1 MTELEAKEKRIEEM
15 TTSLL
20 GAYNQ
25 ARQFDGV
32 LMLDTIK
39 DMAKYLVNKYKLSEA
54 DFEAARKIEL
64 HYDAPYEYKF
74 AVVEY
79 YARQGKPLKV
89 VSYYIYGEELKT
101 GRLLRCWTGYPSTNW
116 SVLEDDF
123 ATYAEAEIRMKE
135 IKEARKHGTSNN
147 M

>member
-15 TTSLL
+15 TTNLL

-25 ARQFDGV
+25 ARQFDSA

-54 DFEAARKIEL
+54 DFESARKIEL

-74 AVVEY
+74 AIVEY
-79 YARQGKPLKV
+79 YARQSKPLKV
-89 VSYYIYGEELKT
+89 VSYYIFGEELKT
-101 GRLLRCWTGYPSTNW
+101 GKPLRCWTGYPSTNW
-116 SVLEDDF
+116 SVLEDGF
-123 ATYAEAEIRMKE
+123 ATETEAITRMKE
-135 IKEARKHGTSNN
+135 IKEARK
-147 M
+147 

>member
-1 MTELEAKEKRIEEM
+1 MKERVIKTPAGPRYTIQEIVDPVYISRDQFECMNYIPDEYRRRLIIVDFIKEEM
-15 TTSLL
+15 TL
-20 GAYNQ
+20 
-25 ARQFDGV
+25 
-32 LMLDTIK
+32 
-39 DMAKYLVNKYKLSEA
+39 E
-54 DFEAARKIEL
+54 EKIQKAHKVEL

-101 GRLLRCWTGYPSTNW
+101 GKPLRCWTGYPSTNW

-123 ATYAEAEIRMKE
+123 ATYAEAEVRMKE
-135 IKEARKHGTSNN
+135 IKEARRGE
-147 M
+147 